1 MDTTSTTPDAPDFPS
16 EPPPV
21 EEYASGPSGGQEP
34 GWQGSGHG
42 SANGN
47 GNGRGRKNSPPA
59 RSYDRTP
66 PHSMEAEVSVVGAAL
81 QSKNAASEALELLT
95 PDDFYRAAH
104 RTVFEA
110 IAELNGKGE
119 PVDEVTVLEWLRR
132 HNRLDEI
139 GGPTALL
146 DLTSAVPTAANAAYY
161 AAIVKDKALLRRLI
175 DAGTDVVR
183 MAYESSDD
191 AKVTVDIAESLIYQ
205 VAETGARSDVE
216 PLRGLLNETF
226 AQIEALSERS
236 SEVTGLATGF
246 DDLDRLTAGLQKQNL
261 IILAARPAM
270 GKCLAARSRLLD
282 AATGQVRTV
291 AEVVADRAGHQGFRA
306 LSLGEDVRLRRT
318 TPADFID
325 NGVKPVFRVKTRLGR
340 EVVATANHPL
350 LTFGGWKPLED
361 LGVGERIAVPRRVD
375 AFGDQPIGEDAAA
388 ILGLLIGDGGLT
400 DAAPRFTTGSEEL
413 LEDFV
418 GWAQSLGAFTATT
431 RVASGA
437 WQVRCNDGRKVTQ
450 DDVAAFAHVT
460 RSTVSKALAGVGAG
474 PTRGPSPETVTRVAE
489 VANHLGWEPQGHNP
503 VRDLCKAHG
512 QWGKGSHDKFVPAAI
527 FTAPQHEVRLFLSRL
542 FATDGTA
549 WTSGSL
555 QGIGYTTVSK
565 RLAQDVQ
572 HLLLRF
578 GVNAKLRTRQ
588 VAYNGGHNTA
598 YELDIRGAED
608 IQNFWDELTIFSK
621 EEALDRVRTAVADRA
636 PHTNVDLIPEG
647 VWDWVVEDKG
657 ERSWAD
663 VSESTGRP
671 RNHNWHVGKRAPSRR
686 LVAELAEAVDSQRLR
701 DVATSDIWWDEIVSI
716 EPAGVDRVYDLE
728 IPELHN
734 FVADDV
740 IVHNSSLAMN
750 IAHYVTARLHE
761 PAVVFNLEMSK
772 HEIVQ
777 RLLSAEAGIPSSKLR
792 TGQLDDHDW
801 RRLSDALGTL
811 AEAPLFIDDTPN
823 TTVMEIRAKARR
835 LKQRHGL
842 GVIIIDYLQLMSSH
856 SSKSDNRQQ
865 EVSEISRGLKMLA
878 KELDVPVIALSQLSR
893 QPETR
898 TDKRPMLA
906 DLRESGSIEQ
916 DADIVAFI
924 YRDDVYNE
932 DSEDRGIAELIISK
946 HRNGAT
952 GTVRLAFLNHLTKF
966 ANLARGGM

>member
-1 MDTTSTTPDAPDFPS
+1 MDDTTTAITDDPGFPA

-21 EEYASGPSGGQEP
+21 EEYDGGYASNGGGQRSGGQ
-34 GWQGSGHG
+34 
-42 SANGN
+42 NG
-47 GNGRGRKNSPPA
+47 GGDWKKGRKNGPPP
-59 RSYDRTP
+59 RTYDRTP
-66 PHSMEAEVSVVGAAL
+66 PHSMEAEVSVLGASL
-81 QSKNAASEALELLT
+81 QSKNAAAEALEHLT

-110 IAELNGKGE
+110 IADLNGRGE
-119 PVDEVTVLEWLRR
+119 PVDEVTVLDWLR
-132 HNRLDEI
+132 HQQRLDEI

-161 AAIVKDKALLRRLI
+161 ATIVKDKALLRRLI

-183 MAYESSDD
+183 MAYESVDE
-191 AKVTVDIAESLIYQ
+191 AKVTVDVAESLIYQ

-226 AQIEALSERS
+226 AMIEALSERS

-261 IILAARPAM
+261 IIIAARPAM
-270 GKCLAARSRLLD
+270 GKCLPSRSQVLD
-282 AATGQVRTV
+282 HATGARVRIGDL
-291 AEVVADRAGHQGFRA
+291 VADRTLQEDFRA
-306 LSLGEDVRLRRT
+306 ASVGEDLRLVPTR
-318 TPADFID
+318 PADFID
-325 NGVKPVFRVKTRLGR
+325 NGVKPVFKLTTRLGR

-350 LTFGGWKPLED
+350 LTLAGWKPLEEFTPGD
-361 LGVGERIAVPRRVD
+361 RLAVPRELGV
-375 AFGDQPIGEDAAA
+375 FGDRR
-388 ILGLLIGDGGLT
+388 LGDEEVALLGYLIGDGGLT
-400 DAAPRFTTGSEEL
+400 SQAPKFTTADQDI
-413 LEDFV
+413 LEDFTGWVEQLGGRVTSQRV
-418 GWAQSLGAFTATT
+418 GA
-431 RVASGA
+431 A
-437 WQVRCNDGRKVTQ
+437 WQVRCNRGHVVTH
-450 DDVAAFAHVT
+450 DDIAVFAN
-460 RSTVSKALAGVGAG
+460 VSPSLVSRALAGVGAVG
-474 PTRGPSPETVTRVAE
+474 RPAAPEAAARIQATADR
-489 VANHLGWEPQGHNP
+489 LGWVAAPTNP
-503 VRDLCKAHG
+503 VRELCLRHG
-512 QWGKGSHDKFVPAAI
+512 QWGLGSHDKFVPDAI
-527 FTAPQHEVRLFLSRL
+527 FTAPKDQVALFLSRL

-549 WTSGSL
+549 WTSDRI
-555 QGIGYTTVSK
+555 QGIGYTSVSK
-565 RLAQDVQ
+565 RLAKDVQ

-578 GVNAKLRTRQ
+578 GINAKLRTRQ
-588 VAYNGGHNTA
+588 VKYLDGHNTA

-608 IQNFWDELTIFSK
+608 IRTFRDELTIFSK
-621 EEALDRVRTAVADRA
+621 EEALERVWHAVEDRI
-636 PHTNVDLIPEG
+636 PHTNVDTIPVE
-647 VWDWVVEDKG
+647 VWDWIVEDKG
-657 ERSWAD
+657 DRSWAD
-663 VSESTGRP
+663 ISQATGRP
-671 RNHNWHVGKRAPSRR
+671 RNHNWHVGKRGVSRR
-686 LVAELAEAVDSQRLR
+686 LLAELAQVLDSDRLR
-701 DVATSDIWWDEIVSI
+701 DLATSDLWWDEVVSI
-716 EPAGVDRVYDLE
+716 EPAGTDRVYDLE
-728 IPELHN
+728 IPGLHN

-740 IVHNSSLAMN
+740 VVHNSSLVMN
-750 IAHYVTARLHE
+750 IAHYVTARLRE
-761 PAVVFNLEMSK
+761 PVVVFNLEMSK

-835 LKQRHGL
+835 LKQRNGL
-842 GVIIIDYLQLMSSH
+842 SLIIIDYLQLMSSH
-856 SSKSDNRQQ
+856 SNKSDNRQQ

-906 DLRESGSIEQ
+906 YLRESGSIEQ
-916 DADIVAFI
+916 DADIVSFI

-966 ANLARGGM
+966 ANLARGAM